1 MKTSYDEDK
10 AKLARTC
17 TWFNNYHLPT
27 QEIRY
32 LLDGDDQFVEAYK
45 TIYTY
50 RIDESEQARTTN
62 YAYPVCTETL
72 HNVGTQTSPTYQPLT
87 LSTTEYN
94 EYGNQLSA
102 SEQLYVTGSGYI
114 KQTTTQNTYTTTAL
128 NIQILTES
136 THQDEVA
143 KTEDR
148 TESVPTADGRAVD
161 STSILFRPSTT
172 SSSELQPWTKR
183 SFKYDDKGRIIS
195 KTLAWALGAKVPE
208 GSVGSVENRIE
219 YSFTDGTL
227 TQTGFDAANNA
238 TVFEYDVKTYLGP
251 MIRKTLPLGQV
262 EVSEYDKIGR
272 LTKQTDALGYTTT
285 TAYTIGPMGST
296 QKVTSP
302 LGYVILSKFDVL
314 DRETEVLDNGDP
326 TQTVDAEATR
336 LQSRKSYDFQSRV
349 RESTD
354 KLGLTTKYTYDAM
367 DRPLTVID
375 PRGNALEHK
384 YDDVGLSVTQSV
396 NHDVRIITKL
406 NGRSDQIS
414 IVKVPDSD
422 DEATDYCTVEETTY
436 DGNRRETNKTLSQKP
451 KTEGSAVLLR
461 RTETEY
467 GAESTVIG
475 RTITG
480 SSDGG
485 QDAVKRQ
492 FTLDILGNTY
502 SWIKHT
508 TYADGRTFEH
518 HGPVDIYDHGNRLS
532 LTRNQLGKEESS
544 TYDANGWLEKTVRPD
559 GSQVVYTCD
568 DVGNTIKTE
577 YPSSTTEFSY
587 NEDGRLYRVKEGDD
601 VIEYQSALDGTLTGV
616 KYGNG
621 SSQSYTLDKLS
632 RAVKETDVFGVV
644 RETQF
649 KDTGEVASR
658 SCKGDTVTYQYG
670 SANHT
675 YGQYLGC
682 SVEGGR
688 NYEVAIL
695 YDGHNRL
702 RKSTVKDSSSK
713 TLLDTT
719 YDMDGIGKLQSLKS
733 KSELVSDQNYERTLA
748 YDGIGQLVKDAV
760 GSSTTTYRYDGNS
773 NVTGRG
779 EDGQSLTTMTFNELD
794 QRADDGFEYDDNGR
808 MTRDDQGYQYK
819 FDDRDRLVSVQRD
832 DGATNHFEYR
842 ADEYLAGVQGPSES
856 ATMYHSSGKFNAMEV
871 TSSSGGEKSEKTS
884 LFSGSKYVVASYTSG
899 DDNGNEKASEYFLDS
914 LGSTAL
920 ILGQDKNVS
929 ATYDAYGV
937 PRSSATAVDLRS
949 SFAFAQEYFDQLSSL
964 VYLRARYYSPK
975 HMAFISMDRYRQEN
989 RYAYCEGDPI
999 NNIDP
1004 LGLSWWSWL
1013 ATAVGVV
1020 VAGIVTMGVGWA
1032 VGAALGFAGVSA
1044 ATAATASAVIGGA
1057 VGSVAGAYA
1066 SSRVSGTPYTWHDAL
1081 IDAVVG
1087 GSAGLVGRLVE
1098 PVAEGW
1104 AKGMSELGKSTF
1116 TSAVTNS
1123 AEEGTSALLRPIL
1136 TGQPVDPSQVGL
1148 AMLKGFFAGAA
1159 KGYAKGQY
1167 RSLSPRA
1174 RAAVRQLV
1182 RRKKY
1187 NLRGATSGGTS
1198 GSMRELS
1205 GIPEL
1210 VAFSKT
1216 KSFDADAPE
1225 ASSLVYRPRFKGL
1238 REYAGEGEEG
1248 YGLDNPLLLADL

>member
-1 MKTSYDEDK
+1 M
-10 AKLARTC
+10 
-17 TWFNNYHLPT
+17 
-27 QEIRY
+27 
-32 LLDGDDQFVEAYK
+32 
-45 TIYTY
+45 
-50 RIDESEQARTTN
+50 
-62 YAYPVCTETL
+62 
-72 HNVGTQTSPTYQPLT
+72 
-87 LSTTEYN
+87 
-94 EYGNQLSA
+94 
-102 SEQLYVTGSGYI
+102 
-114 KQTTTQNTYTTTAL
+114 
-128 NIQILTES
+128 
-136 THQDEVA
+136 
-143 KTEDR
+143 
-148 TESVPTADGRAVD
+148 
-161 STSILFRPSTT
+161 
-172 SSSELQPWTKR
+172 
-183 SFKYDDKGRIIS
+183 
-195 KTLAWALGAKVPE
+195 
-208 GSVGSVENRIE
+208 
-219 YSFTDGTL
+219 
-227 TQTGFDAANNA
+227 
-238 TVFEYDVKTYLGP
+238 
-251 MIRKTLPLGQV
+251 
-262 EVSEYDKIGR
+262 
-272 LTKQTDALGYTTT
+272 
-285 TAYTIGPMGST
+285 
-296 QKVTSP
+296 
-302 LGYVILSKFDVL
+302 
-314 DRETEVLDNGDP
+314 
-326 TQTVDAEATR
+326 
-336 LQSRKSYDFQSRV
+336 
-349 RESTD
+349 
-354 KLGLTTKYTYDAM
+354 
-367 DRPLTVID
+367 
-375 PRGNALEHK
+375 
-384 YDDVGLSVTQSV
+384 
-396 NHDVRIITKL
+396 
-406 NGRSDQIS
+406 
-414 IVKVPDSD
+414 
-422 DEATDYCTVEETTY
+422 
-436 DGNRRETNKTLSQKP
+436 
-451 KTEGSAVLLR
+451 
-461 RTETEY
+461 
-467 GAESTVIG
+467 
-475 RTITG
+475 
-480 SSDGG
+480 
-485 QDAVKRQ
+485 
-492 FTLDILGNTY
+492 
-502 SWIKHT
+502 
-508 TYADGRTFEH
+508 
-518 HGPVDIYDHGNRLS
+518 DIYDHGNRLS

-688 NYEVAIL
+688 NYQVAIL

-719 YDMDGIGKLQSLKS
+719 YDMDGIGKLQSLNS

-779 EDGQSLTTMTFNELD
+779 EDNQSLTAMTFNELD

-819 FDDRDRLVSVQRD
+819 FDDRDRLVSVQRG

-1057 VGSVAGAYA
+1057 AGSVAGAYA

-1116 TSAVTNS
+1116 TTAVTNS

-1187 NLRGATSGGTS
+1187 NLRGTTSGGTS
-1198 GSMRELS
+1198 GSMKELS

-1210 VAFSKT
+1210 VTFSKT
-1216 KSFDADAPE
+1216 KSFDADVSE
-1225 ASSLVYRPRFKGL
+1225 ASSVVYRPRFKGL